1 MAKASVIVEQQL
13 ASAMPEIQKLLK
25 EVEAPKK

>member
-1 MAKASVIVEQQL
+1 MAKANEIVQQRL

>member
-1 MAKASVIVEQQL
+1 MAKSSEIVQQQL
-13 ASAMPEIQKLLK
+13 ASVMPEIQKLLK